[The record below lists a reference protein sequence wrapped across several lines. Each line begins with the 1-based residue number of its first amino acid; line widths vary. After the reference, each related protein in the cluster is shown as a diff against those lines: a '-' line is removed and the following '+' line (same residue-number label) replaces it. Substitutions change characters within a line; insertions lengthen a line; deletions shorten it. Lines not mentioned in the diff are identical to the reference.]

1 MRSVDLEQIPAC
13 AFKLAVGS
21 ESDRLSEDGRWLVG
35 EPDLR
40 ENVPSLSTSGETLTI
55 EVSMNLEGENGE
67 RRNVG
72 DEHEW
77 SWAGG

>member
-1 MRSVDLEQIPAC
+1 MYQALVRRMNRIMDDIDKLLGKGMVD
-13 AFKLAVGS
+13 
-21 ESDRLSEDGRWLVG
+21 
-35 EPDLR
+35 
-40 ENVPSLSTSGETLTI
+40 PSLSTSGETLTI